1 MPFISR
7 LKAFKFLLPNFFTN
21 SKPTQFEYLF
31 QILNLSIDAPDL
43 QSDIYN
49 VKQKFTI
56 IILVILQKEISL
68 KYLKLRIV
76 ANKIINENY
85 KRGLIKGSV

>member
-1 MPFISR
+1 MI
-7 LKAFKFLLPNFFTN
+7 
-21 SKPTQFEYLF
+21 F
-31 QILNLSIDAPDL
+31 QILNLSIDTPDF

-49 VKQKFTI
+49 VKQNFTI

-76 ANKIINENY
+76 ANKIIIENY
-85 KRGLIKGSV
+85 KKSIIKVRV